1 MRVFLQLFLAAA
13 AAALSHGQLANQ
25 VVSFEVSRSLSATA
39 GYGAL
44 DKTVQTAA
52 IHGEDTETL
61 RSLRRKGRGRRGAKS
76 GRRRNRRRRSRRRHL
91 MTVQSRELAATAG
104 GFMNGLKS
112 MGRKISSAAGKVGRA

>member
-13 AAALSHGQLANQ
+13 AAALSHGQQANQ
-25 VVSFEVSRSLSATA
+25 VVAFEDSRSLSATA

-44 DKTVQTAA
+44 DKAVQTAA

-76 GRRRNRRRRSRRRHL
+76 GRRSRRRRSRRRHL
-91 MTVQSRELAATAG
+91 MTVQDRELAATAG